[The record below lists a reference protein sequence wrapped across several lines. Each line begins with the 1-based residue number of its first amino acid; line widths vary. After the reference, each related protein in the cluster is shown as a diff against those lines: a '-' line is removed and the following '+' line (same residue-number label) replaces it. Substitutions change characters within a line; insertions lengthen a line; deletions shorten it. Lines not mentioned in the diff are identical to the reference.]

1 MANAVEFAGVS
12 VSRGKKPVVRS
23 VDLQI
28 ATGKIT
34 GLLGPSGA
42 GKTTLLRTIVGIQ
55 ANVTGSIRVLG
66 EKADSAKLRQT
77 VRYGTQDSS
86 VFADLSVQANLEYA
100 AKLLGL
106 DKSSAIDAISKVGL
120 EGQARQLVRNLSGG
134 QRGRVSLAISLLGK
148 PELILLDEPTVG
160 LDPVLRA
167 ELWQLF
173 RELANQGSTLVVS
186 SHVMDEAERCDELVL
201 MRDGSVIYSGDL
213 ESLLRETGQ
222 PNAELAFISSIKGR
236 AA

>member
-66 EKADSAKLRQT
+66 EKADSGKLRQT
-77 VRYGTQDSS
+77 VRYG
-86 VFADLSVQANLEYA
+86 NP
-100 AKLLGL
+100 
-106 DKSSAIDAISKVGL
+106 
-120 EGQARQLVRNLSGG
+120 GQ
-134 QRGRVSLAISLLGK
+134 QRL
-148 PELILLDEPTVG
+148 
-160 LDPVLRA
+160 
-167 ELWQLF
+167 
-173 RELANQGSTLVVS
+173 
-186 SHVMDEAERCDELVL
+186 C
-201 MRDGSVIYSGDL
+201 
-213 ESLLRETGQ
+213 
-222 PNAELAFISSIKGR
+222 
-236 AA
+236 